1 LRIGRRHWASP
12 PDRRDP
18 LAQPATLA
26 PADYSTHQRT
36 QKTTAMSFA
45 FDDSFGEERPLNDAE
60 SKVAWTVFGVLLGLL
75 TLAYGDMLIY
85 SASHWNK
92 GLYSHGWIVPMIA
105 GYLFWIRR
113 KPLMAPTDA
122 DRWAG
127 VGILVAALGV
137 RVWASYYDYNN
148 PDRYSFL
155 IALLAVCLIVGG
167 RSLLMWA
174 GPALAF
180 LIFMFPLPSFI
191 ERTMLMKLQTWASIM
206 STYTL
211 QTLGVA
217 AARAG
222 NVISIDTLSDLTV
235 AEACSGLRMLTI
247 FFAMS
252 VALVMIIDRPW
263 WDRLIILLSAI
274 PIALVSNV
282 VRIVTTG
289 LLFLLFGQ
297 DKPWL
302 SQIIHDWAGFAMMPV
317 GLGLLWLE
325 LTILSRLTIPADEG
339 DYASF
344 GTPALG

>member
-1 LRIGRRHWASP
+1 
-12 PDRRDP
+12 
-18 LAQPATLA
+18 
-26 PADYSTHQRT
+26 
-36 QKTTAMSFA
+36 
-45 FDDSFGEERPLNDAE
+45 
-60 SKVAWTVFGVLLGLL
+60 
-75 TLAYGDMLIY
+75 
-85 SASHWNK
+85 
-92 GLYSHGWIVPMIA
+92 MIA

-113 KPLMAPTDA
+113 KPLVEPTDV

-127 VGILVAALGV
+127 VGILVAALTV
-137 RVWASYYDYNN
+137 RVWAAYYDYNN
-148 PDRYSFL
+148 PDRLSFL

-167 RSLLMWA
+167 RSLLKWA
-174 GPALAF
+174 GPTLAF
-180 LIFMFPLPSFI
+180 LFFMFPLPSVL
-191 ERTMLMKLQTWASIM
+191 ERTMLMKLQTWASIL

-211 QTLGVA
+211 QTLGIA

-289 LLFLLFGQ
+289 LLFLAFGQ
-297 DKPWL
+297 GTPWL
-302 SQIIHDWAGFAMMPV
+302 DKIIHDWAGFAMMPV

-339 DYASF
+339 EYASF

>member
-1 LRIGRRHWASP
+1 
-12 PDRRDP
+12 
-18 LAQPATLA
+18 
-26 PADYSTHQRT
+26 
-36 QKTTAMSFA
+36 MSFA
-45 FDDSFGEERPLNDAE
+45 FDDSFGEERPLNEAE
-60 SKVAWTVFGVLLGLL
+60 SKVAWIVFGVLTALL
-75 TLAYGDMLIY
+75 VVAYEDMLRY
-85 SASHWNK
+85 TASYWNK

-113 KPLMAPTDA
+113 KPLVEALNV
-122 DRWAG
+122 DRWVG
-127 VGILVAALGV
+127 VGAIVAALAI

-148 PDRYSFL
+148 PNRYSFL
-155 IALLAVCLIVGG
+155 VALLAVCLIVGG
-167 RSLLMWA
+167 RNMLMWA

-180 LIFMFPLPSFI
+180 LAFMFPLPAVI
-191 ERTMLMKLQTWASIM
+191 EQTMLMKLQTYASIA
-206 STYTL
+206 STYAL
-211 QTLGVA
+211 QTLGVS
-217 AARAG
+217 AARQG
-222 NVISIDTLSDLTV
+222 NVISIDTLNDLTV

-263 WDRLIILLSAI
+263 WDRLIILPSAV

-289 LLFLLFGQ
+289 LLFLAFGQ
-297 DKPWL
+297 DTPWL
-302 SQIIHDWAGFAMMPV
+302 SQIIHDWAGFAMMPI

-325 LTILSRLTIPADEG
+325 LSILSRLTVPADEG